1 MRGNMD
7 ISVAI
12 PNYNGLEGLKILLPG
27 LDKMD
32 VSSIYLLDDG
42 STDQSV
48 AYAKEFPRLKV
59 IEGGRNLGPAGNR
72 NRILQENNLGEL
84 LWFIDA
90 DMEIITRNVSEEA
103 EKLFQDPDV
112 GLVGGRILSLDGK
125 SMYWNYGYDPHP
137 VRDRIAH
144 YYGRLG
150 KIFENNRKVHDR
162 IRTKACKYFF
172 GVEIDAGNH
181 QERVVEWVAEGN
193 FLVRTD
199 IFIKIGGF
207 DENMRYHEGQDL
219 CKRIR
224 QMGMKVKFSPEILSK
239 HLEIDCRDGH
249 RTEDW
254 SSGRRYFFRKHWG
267 TPDRFLKNF
276 FRLG

>member
-1 MRGNMD
+1 MRKNID

-27 LDKMD
+27 LDQLEL
-32 VSSIYLLDDG
+32 SAIYLLDDG

-48 AYAKEFPRLKV
+48 AYAKKFPRLEV
-59 IEGGRNLGPAGNR
+59 IEGGKNLGPAGNR
-72 NRILQENNLGEL
+72 NRILQEKNLGKL

-90 DMEIITRNVSEEA
+90 DMELISPDAPNAA
-103 EKLFQDPDV
+103 EKLFEDPTIA
-112 GLVGGRILSLDGK
+112 LVGGQILSMDGK

-137 VRDRIAH
+137 MRDRVANI
-144 YYGRLG
+144 YGHLA
-150 KIFENNRKVHDR
+150 KKYENNKKVHDF
-162 IRTKACKYFF
+162 IRRKACKYFF
-172 GVEIDAGNH
+172 GVEIDSGNH

-199 IFIKIGGF
+199 VFRQIGGF

-219 CKRIR
+219 CFRIR
-224 QMGMKVKFSPEILSK
+224 QMGRTIKFSPKIVTK
-239 HLEIDCRDGH
+239 HLEIECREGR

-254 SSGRRYFFRKHWG
+254 RNGRKYFFNKHWG
-267 TPDRFLKNF
+267 SPKKAFKNF
-276 FRLG
+276 FRLV